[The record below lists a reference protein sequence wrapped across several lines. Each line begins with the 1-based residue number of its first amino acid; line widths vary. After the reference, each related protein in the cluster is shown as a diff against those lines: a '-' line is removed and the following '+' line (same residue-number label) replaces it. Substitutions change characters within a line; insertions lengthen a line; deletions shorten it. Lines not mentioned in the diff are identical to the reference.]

1 MTEGTH
7 IPGSPACGEW
17 EAQLTDAL
25 DGLLSPEE
33 EARFEAHKLL
43 CPACTEL
50 YEEAR
55 KGREWLEFL
64 SPEPE
69 PPEWLLAKILAST
82 GPGHEVSGLPAG
94 VDAVPDFVP
103 PVYHPT
109 DEDLSVGTPVW
120 QQVGFVARMRASA
133 APRMAMTAAMAFF
146 SIALTLN
153 LTGVGL
159 NSLRMADLRPSALRS
174 YMERQLNMASVPI
187 VRYYDHLRFVHEVES
202 RVRELQS
209 RNLDDGNGDVRQPKQ
224 TQPATPGESRKIRE
238 QEGKGAREQ
247 ESKKAS
253 RPSEDRT
260 APAES
265 YGSVG
270 GANGEFVE
278 TALRFPMLTRP
289 SNGVVVSHPFR
300 TKRGMDGT
308 PDRLRTER
316 RENGTPDRQYLR
328 AGTMRSKHTSGH
340 SGGSVVQGLE
350 RSSPWIA

>member
-7 IPGSPACGEW
+7 ISGSPACAEW

-69 PPEWLLAKILAST
+69 PPEWLLDKILAST
-82 GPGHEVSGLPAG
+82 GPGHEVSGLPVAAG
-94 VDAVPDFVP
+94 EVPDFVP
-103 PVYHPT
+103 PI
-109 DEDLSVGTPVW
+109 W
-120 QQVGFVARMRASA
+120 QQPGFVARMRTSA
-133 APRMAMTAAMAFF
+133 VPRMAMTAAMAFF

-159 NSLRMADLRPSALRS
+159 NSLRVADMSPSALRS
-174 YMERQLNMASVPI
+174 YMERQLNMASVPV
-187 VRYYDHLRFVHEVES
+187 VRYYDHLRIVHEVES
-202 RVRELQS
+202 RVRELRSQ
-209 RNLDDGNGDVRQPKQ
+209 NVDDGNGDVRQPKP
-224 TQPATPGESRKIRE
+224 TQPATPGESRNRRE

-253 RPSEDRT
+253 RPSEEQT

-265 YGSVG
+265 YGSSG

-278 TALRFPMLTRP
+278 TALRFPMLNRP
-289 SNGVVVSHPFR
+289 SNGVVVSHPFH
-300 TKRGMDGT
+300 TKRGMDGA
-308 PDRLRTER
+308 
-316 RENGTPDRQYLR
+316 PDRQYLR
-328 AGTMRSKHTSGH
+328 AESMRSKHTSGH
-340 SGGSVVQGLE
+340 SGGSLVRGLE

>member
-7 IPGSPACGEW
+7 IPGSPACAEW

-33 EARFEAHKLL
+33 EARFEAHKLH

-82 GPGHEVSGLPAG
+82 GPGHEVSALPAG
-94 VDAVPDFVP
+94 VGPDAVPAFVP
-103 PVYHPT
+103 PVCHPT

-120 QQVGFVARMRASA
+120 QQVGFVARMRTSA

-174 YMERQLNMASVPI
+174 YMERQLSMASVPI
-187 VRYYDHLRFVHEVES
+187 VRYYDHLRIVHVVES

-209 RNLDDGNGDVRQPKQ
+209 QNPDDGNGDVRQQKP

-238 QEGKGAREQ
+238 QGNERTRDQ

-253 RPSEDRT
+253 RPDQEQT

-265 YGSVG
+265 YGSSG
-270 GANGEFVE
+270 GANGKFVE
-278 TALRFPMLTRP
+278 TALTFPI
-289 SNGVVVSHPFR
+289 
-300 TKRGMDGT
+300 GT
-308 PDRLRTER
+308 
-316 RENGTPDRQYLR
+316 
-328 AGTMRSKHTSGH
+328 KHTSGH
-340 SGGSVVQGLE
+340 SGGSMVQGLE